1 MYFRSN
7 RKEVIK
13 KARRIVIKI
22 GSAVLAGDLHSGV
35 DESLFSNLAK
45 DISHIIKDKRKVILV
60 SSGAI
65 AIGMKR
71 LGLKEKVKS
80 IPEKQ
85 AVAAVGQGSL
95 MALYEKVFSPLKI
108 RVAQVLLTH
117 DDLSDRHRFL
127 NAKNTLQTLLEYNAI
142 PIINE
147 NDTVAV
153 DEIKFGD
160 NDNLSALLTN
170 LVEADLLVILT
181 DINGLY
187 NKDPKINKDAELIP
201 VVDDIDKFISVAGRT
216 LGIYGTGG
224 MQTKLDAAKKAA
236 HFGVPTIV
244 ANGREK
250 NILKKIFSGNDIGT
264 LFLPMEERLTSRKH
278 WLAFST
284 RPAGSLILD
293 DGAKNAL
300 LKKGKSLLSS
310 GIIGIEGNFDSGDA
324 VSCVSPN
331 GKEIAR
337 GIVNYSSDELKK
349 IKGLKTSEIEKALG
363 YKYFDEVIHR
373 DNLVIQEREP

>member
-1 MYFRSN
+1 MN
-7 RKEVIK
+7 RKDIIK
-13 KARRIVIKI
+13 KTRRIVIKI
-22 GSAVLAGDLHSGV
+22 GSAVLAGEGHDGV
-35 DESLFSNLAK
+35 DESVFSHLAK
-45 DISHIIKDKRKVILV
+45 DVSSVKDKREMVIV

-85 AVAAVGQGSL
+85 AVAAIGQGSL

-160 NDNLSALLTN
+160 NDNLSALVTN

-201 VVDDIDKFISVAGRT
+201 LVDDIDRFISVAGGT
-216 LGIYGTGG
+216 SGIYGTGG
-224 MQTKLDAAKKAA
+224 MQTKLEAAKKAA

-250 NILKKIFSGNDIGT
+250 NILKKIFSGEDIGT

-310 GIIGIEGNFDSGDA
+310 GITGIEGNFDSGDA

-337 GIVNYSSDELKK
+337 GIVNYSSEEIKR
-349 IKGLKTSEIEKALG
+349 IKGLKTTEIEKVLG

-373 DNLVIQEREP
+373 DNLVIQQKL

>member
-1 MYFRSN
+1 MN
-7 RKEVIK
+7 RKDIIK
-13 KARRIVIKI
+13 KTRRIVIKI
-22 GSAVLAGDLHSGV
+22 GSAVLAGEGHDGV
-35 DESLFSNLAK
+35 DESVFSHRAK
-45 DISHIIKDKRKVILV
+45 DVSSIKDKREMVIV

-85 AVAAVGQGSL
+85 AVAAIGQGSL

-160 NDNLSALLTN
+160 NDNLSALVTN

-201 VVDDIDKFISVAGRT
+201 VVDDIDKFVSAAGRT
-216 LGIYGTGG
+216 SGIYGTGG
-224 MQTKLDAAKKAA
+224 MQTKLEAAKKAA

-244 ANGREK
+244 ANGRER
-250 NILKKIFSGNDIGT
+250 NILKKIFSGEDIGT

-310 GIIGIEGNFDSGDA
+310 GITGIEGDFDSGDA

-337 GIVNYSSDELKK
+337 GIVNYSSEEIKR
-349 IKGLKTSEIEKALG
+349 IKGLKTTEIEKALG

-373 DNLVIQEREP
+373 DNLVIQGREP

>member
-1 MYFRSN
+1 MEFLMN
-7 RKEVIK
+7 RKKIIK

-95 MALYEKVFSPLKI
+95 MALYDRAFGTEKIK
-108 RVAQVLLTH
+108 VAQVLLTH
-117 DDLSDRHRFL
+117 NDLSDRQRFL
-127 NAKNTLQTLLEYNAI
+127 NAKNTLQTLLKYDAI

-160 NDNLSALLTN
+160 NDHLSALVTN
-170 LVEADLLVILT
+170 LVEADMLIILT
-181 DINGLY
+181 DIDGLY
-187 NKDPKINKDAELIP
+187 NKDPKRYRDAELIP
-201 VVDDIDKFISVAGRT
+201 VVDDIDKFISAAGGAG
-216 LGIYGTGG
+216 GIYGTGG
-224 MQTKLDAAKKAA
+224 MQTKLEAAKKAA
-236 HFGVPTIV
+236 HFGVPTII

-250 NILKKIFSGNDIGT
+250 SVLKKIFSGQDMGT
-264 LFLPMEERLTSRKH
+264 LFLPLEDRLTSRKH
-278 WLAFST
+278 WIAFT
-284 RPAGSLILD
+284 ARPAGSITVD
-293 DGAKNAL
+293 DGARNAL
-300 LKKGKSLLSS
+300 LKKGKSLLPS
-310 GIIGIEGNFDSGDA
+310 GIKGMEGEFDSGD
-324 VSCVSPN
+324 VVKCTGPDGS
-331 GKEIAR
+331 EIGR
-337 GIVNYSSDELKK
+337 GIVNYSSNELKK

-373 DNLVIQEREP
+373 DNLVIR

>member
-1 MYFRSN
+1 MI
-7 RKEVIK
+7 RKDIIK
-13 KARRIVIKI
+13 KTRRIVIKI
-22 GSAVLAGDLHSGV
+22 GSAVLAGEGHDGV
-35 DESLFSNLAK
+35 DESVFSHLAK
-45 DISHIIKDKRKVILV
+45 DVSSITDKREIVIV

-85 AVAAVGQGSL
+85 AVAAIGQGSL

-160 NDNLSALLTN
+160 NDNLSALVTN

-201 VVDDIDKFISVAGRT
+201 VVDDIDKFVSAAGRT
-216 LGIYGTGG
+216 SGIYGTGG
-224 MQTKLDAAKKAA
+224 MQTKLEAAKKAA

-244 ANGREK
+244 ANGRER
-250 NILKKIFSGNDIGT
+250 NVLKKIFSGEDIGT

-310 GIIGIEGNFDSGDA
+310 GITGIEGNFDSGDA

-337 GIVNYSSDELKK
+337 GIVNYSSEEIKR
-349 IKGLKTSEIEKALG
+349 IKGLKTTEIEKVLG

>member
-1 MYFRSN
+1 MN
-7 RKEVIK
+7 RKDIIK
-13 KARRIVIKI
+13 KTRRIVIKI
-22 GSAVLAGDLHSGV
+22 GSAVLAGEGHDGV
-35 DESLFSNLAK
+35 DESVFSHLAK
-45 DISHIIKDKRKVILV
+45 DVSSVKDKREMVIV

-71 LGLKEKVKS
+71 LGLKEKVKN

-85 AVAAVGQGSL
+85 AVAAIGQGSL

-160 NDNLSALLTN
+160 NDNLSALVTN

-201 VVDDIDKFISVAGRT
+201 VVDDIDRFISVAGGT
-216 LGIYGTGG
+216 SGIYGTGG
-224 MQTKLDAAKKAA
+224 MQTKLEAAKKAA

-244 ANGREK
+244 ANGRGK
-250 NILKKIFSGNDIGT
+250 NILKKIFSGEDIGT

-310 GIIGIEGNFDSGDA
+310 GITGIEGNFDSGDA

-337 GIVNYSSDELKK
+337 GIVNYSSEEIKR
-349 IKGLKTSEIEKALG
+349 IKGLKTTEIEKILG

>member
-1 MYFRSN
+1 MN
-7 RKEVIK
+7 RKDIIK
-13 KARRIVIKI
+13 KTRRIVIKI
-22 GSAVLAGDLHSGV
+22 GSAVLAGEGYDGV
-35 DESLFSNLAK
+35 DESVFSHLAK
-45 DISHIIKDKRKVILV
+45 DVSSIKDKREIVIV

-85 AVAAVGQGSL
+85 AVAAIGQGSL

-127 NAKNTLQTLLEYNAI
+127 NAKNTLQTLLEYNTI

-160 NDNLSALLTN
+160 NDNLSALVTN

-187 NKDPKINKDAELIP
+187 DKDPKINKDAELIP
-201 VVDDIDKFISVAGRT
+201 VVDDIDKFISIAGGT
-216 LGIYGTGG
+216 SGIYGTGG

-236 HFGVPTIV
+236 HFGVPTII
-244 ANGREK
+244 ANGRGK
-250 NILKKIFSGNDIGT
+250 SILKKIFSGDDIGT

-293 DGAKNAL
+293 DGAKAAL
-300 LKKGKSLLSS
+300 LKKGRSLLSS
-310 GIIGIEGNFDSGDA
+310 GIIGVEGSFDSGDA
-324 VSCVSPN
+324 VSCASAN
-331 GKEIAR
+331 GKEFAR
-337 GIVNYSSDELKK
+337 GIANYSSEEIKR
-349 IKGLKTSEIEKALG
+349 IKGLKTTEIEKVLG

>member
-1 MYFRSN
+1 MN
-7 RKEVIK
+7 RKDIIK
-13 KARRIVIKI
+13 KTRRIVIKI
-22 GSAVLAGDLHSGV
+22 GSAVLAGEGHDGV
-35 DESLFSNLAK
+35 DESVFSHLAK
-45 DISHIIKDKRKVILV
+45 DVSSIKDKREMVIV

-85 AVAAVGQGSL
+85 AVAAIGQGSL

-160 NDNLSALLTN
+160 NDNLSALVTN

-201 VVDDIDKFISVAGRT
+201 IVDDIDRFISVAGGT
-216 LGIYGTGG
+216 SGIYGTGG

-244 ANGREK
+244 ANGRQR
-250 NILKKIFSGNDIGT
+250 NILKKIFSGEDIGT

-310 GIIGIEGNFDSGDA
+310 GITGIEGNFESGDA

-337 GIVNYSSDELKK
+337 GIVNYSSEEIKR
-349 IKGLKTSEIEKALG
+349 IKGLKTTEIEKVLG

>member
-1 MYFRSN
+1 M
-7 RKEVIK
+7 RKDIIK
-13 KARRIVIKI
+13 KTRRIVIKI
-22 GSAVLAGDLHSGV
+22 GSAVLAGEGHDGV
-35 DESLFSNLAK
+35 DESVFSHLAK
-45 DISHIIKDKRKVILV
+45 DVSSITDKREIVIV

-85 AVAAVGQGSL
+85 AVAAIGQGSL

-160 NDNLSALLTN
+160 NDNLSALVTN

-201 VVDDIDKFISVAGRT
+201 VVDDIDKFVSAAGRT
-216 LGIYGTGG
+216 SGIYGTGG
-224 MQTKLDAAKKAA
+224 MQTKLEAAKKAA

-244 ANGREK
+244 ANGRER
-250 NILKKIFSGNDIGT
+250 NVLKKIFSGEDIGT

-310 GIIGIEGNFDSGDA
+310 GITGIEGNFDSGDA

-337 GIVNYSSDELKK
+337 GIVNYSSEEIKR
-349 IKGLKTSEIEKALG
+349 IKGLKTTEIEKVLG

>member
-1 MYFRSN
+1 MN
-7 RKEVIK
+7 RKDIIK
-13 KARRIVIKI
+13 KTRRIVIKI
-22 GSAVLAGDLHSGV
+22 GSAVLAGEGHDGV
-35 DESLFSNLAK
+35 DESVFSHLAK
-45 DISHIIKDKRKVILV
+45 DVSSIKDKREMVIV

-85 AVAAVGQGSL
+85 AVAAIGQGSL

-160 NDNLSALLTN
+160 NDNLSALVTN

-187 NKDPKINKDAELIP
+187 NKDPKINKDAKLIP
-201 VVDDIDKFISVAGRT
+201 IVDDIDRFISVAGGT
-216 LGIYGTGG
+216 SGIYGTGG
-224 MQTKLDAAKKAA
+224 MQTKLEAAKKAA

-244 ANGREK
+244 ANGRGK
-250 NILKKIFSGNDIGT
+250 NILKKIFSGEDIGT

-310 GIIGIEGNFDSGDA
+310 GITGIEGNFDSGDA

-337 GIVNYSSDELKK
+337 GIVNYSSEEIKR
-349 IKGLKTSEIEKALG
+349 IKGLKTTEIEKVLG

-373 DNLVIQEREP
+373 DNLVIQQKL

>member
-1 MYFRSN
+1 MN
-7 RKEVIK
+7 RKDIIK
-13 KARRIVIKI
+13 KTRRIVIKI
-22 GSAVLAGDLHSGV
+22 GSAVLAGEGHDGV
-35 DESLFSNLAK
+35 DESVFSHLAK
-45 DISHIIKDKRKVILV
+45 DVSSIKDKREIVIV

-85 AVAAVGQGSL
+85 AVAAIGQGSL

-108 RVAQVLLTH
+108 RVAQVLLTQ

-160 NDNLSALLTN
+160 NDNLSALVTN

-201 VVDDIDKFISVAGRT
+201 VVDDIGRFISVAGGT
-216 LGIYGTGG
+216 SGIYGTGG

-244 ANGREK
+244 ANGRGK
-250 NILKKIFSGNDIGT
+250 NILKKIFSGEDIGT

-310 GIIGIEGNFDSGDA
+310 GITGIEGNFDSGDA
-324 VSCVSPN
+324 VSCVGVN
-331 GKEIAR
+331 GKVIAR
-337 GIVNYSSDELKK
+337 GIVNYSSEEIKR
-349 IKGLKTSEIEKALG
+349 IKGLKTTEIEKVLG

-373 DNLVIQEREP
+373 DNLVIQERKP

>member
-1 MYFRSN
+1 MN
-7 RKEVIK
+7 RKDIIK
-13 KARRIVIKI
+13 KTRRIVIKI
-22 GSAVLAGDLHSGV
+22 GSAVLAGEGHDGV
-35 DESLFSNLAK
+35 DESVFSYLAK
-45 DISHIIKDKRKVILV
+45 DVSSIKDKREMVIV

-85 AVAAVGQGSL
+85 AVAAIGQGSL

-160 NDNLSALLTN
+160 NDNLSALVTN

-201 VVDDIDKFISVAGRT
+201 VVDDIDRFISVSGGT
-216 LGIYGTGG
+216 SGIYGTGG
-224 MQTKLDAAKKAA
+224 MQTKLEAAKKAA

-244 ANGREK
+244 ANGRQR
-250 NILKKIFSGNDIGT
+250 NILKKIFSGEDIGT

-300 LKKGKSLLSS
+300 LRKGKSLLSS
-310 GIIGIEGNFDSGDA
+310 GITGIEGNFDSGDA

-337 GIVNYSSDELKK
+337 GIVNYSSEEIKR
-349 IKGLKTSEIEKALG
+349 IKGLKTTEIEKVLG

-373 DNLVIQEREP
+373 DNLVIQQKL

>member
-1 MYFRSN
+1 MN
-7 RKEVIK
+7 RKEIIK
-13 KARRIVIKI
+13 KTRRIVIKI
-22 GSAVLAGDLHSGV
+22 GSAVLAGEGYDGV
-35 DESLFSNLAK
+35 DESVFSRLAK
-45 DISHIIKDKRKVILV
+45 DVLSIKDKREIVVV

-85 AVAAVGQGSL
+85 AVAAIGQGSL

-160 NDNLSALLTN
+160 NDNLSALVTN

-201 VVDDIDKFISVAGRT
+201 VVDDIDRFISAAGRT
-216 LGIYGTGG
+216 SGIYGTGG

-244 ANGREK
+244 ANGRER
-250 NILKKIFSGNDIGT
+250 NILKKIFSGEDIGT

-310 GIIGIEGNFDSGDA
+310 GITGIEGNFVSGDA

-337 GIVNYSSDELKK
+337 GIVNYSSEEIKR
-349 IKGLKTSEIEKALG
+349 IKGLKTTEIEKVLG

>member
-1 MYFRSN
+1 MN
-7 RKEVIK
+7 RKDIIK
-13 KARRIVIKI
+13 KTRRIVIKI
-22 GSAVLAGDLHSGV
+22 GSAVLAGEGYDGV
-35 DESLFSNLAK
+35 DESIFSRLAK
-45 DISHIIKDKRKVILV
+45 DVLCIKDKREIVVV

-85 AVAAVGQGSL
+85 AVAAIGQGSL
-95 MALYEKVFSPLKI
+95 MAIYEKVFSPLKI

-160 NDNLSALLTN
+160 NDNLSALVTN

-201 VVDDIDKFISVAGRT
+201 VVDDIDKFISAAGRT
-216 LGIYGTGG
+216 SGIYGTGG

-244 ANGREK
+244 ANGRER
-250 NILKKIFSGNDIGT
+250 NILKKIFSGDDIGT

-310 GIIGIEGNFDSGDA
+310 GITGIEGSFDSGDA
-324 VSCVSPN
+324 VSCVSPS
-331 GKEIAR
+331 GKEFAR
-337 GIVNYSSDELKK
+337 GIVNYSSEEIKR
-349 IKGLKTSEIEKALG
+349 IKGLKTTEIEKALG

-373 DNLVIQEREP
+373 DNLVIK

>member
-1 MYFRSN
+1 MN
-7 RKEVIK
+7 RKDIIK
-13 KARRIVIKI
+13 KTRRIVIKI
-22 GSAVLAGDLHSGV
+22 GSAVLAGEGHDGV
-35 DESLFSNLAK
+35 DDSVFSHLAK
-45 DISHIIKDKRKVILV
+45 DVSSVKDKREMVIV

-85 AVAAVGQGSL
+85 AVAAIGQGSL

-160 NDNLSALLTN
+160 NDNLSALVTN

-187 NKDPKINKDAELIP
+187 NKDPKTNKDAELIP
-201 VVDDIDKFISVAGRT
+201 IVDDIDRFISVAGGT
-216 LGIYGTGG
+216 SGIYGTGG
-224 MQTKLDAAKKAA
+224 MQTKLEAAKKAA

-250 NILKKIFSGNDIGT
+250 NILKKIFSGEDIGT

-310 GIIGIEGNFDSGDA
+310 GITGIEGNFDSGDA

-331 GKEIAR
+331 GKEIAK
-337 GIVNYSSDELKK
+337 GIVNYSSEEIKR
-349 IKGLKTSEIEKALG
+349 IKGLKTTEIEKVLG

>member
-1 MYFRSN
+1 MN
-7 RKEVIK
+7 RKDIIK
-13 KARRIVIKI
+13 KARRVVIKI

-85 AVAAVGQGSL
+85 AVAAIGQGSL
-95 MALYEKVFSPLKI
+95 MAIYEKAFSPLEI

-142 PIINE
+142 PVINE

-160 NDNLSALLTN
+160 NDNLSALATN

-201 VVDDIDKFISVAGRT
+201 VVDDIDKFISAAGRT
-216 LGIYGTGG
+216 SGIYGTGG

-244 ANGREK
+244 ANGRER
-250 NILKKIFSGNDIGT
+250 NILKRIFSGEDIGT

-300 LKKGKSLLSS
+300 LKRGKSLLSS
-310 GIIGIEGNFDSGDA
+310 GITDVEGSFDSGDA
-324 VSCVSPN
+324 VSCVGTN

-337 GIVNYSSDELKK
+337 GIVNYSSEEIKR
-349 IKGLKTSEIEKALG
+349 IKGLKTTEIEKALG

-373 DNLVIQEREP
+373 DNLVIR

>member
-1 MYFRSN
+1 MN
-7 RKEVIK
+7 RKDIIK
-13 KARRIVIKI
+13 KTRRIVIKI
-22 GSAVLAGDLHSGV
+22 GSAVLAGEGHDGV
-35 DESLFSNLAK
+35 DESVFSHLAK
-45 DISHIIKDKRKVILV
+45 DVSSVKDKREMVIV

-71 LGLKEKVKS
+71 LGLKEKVKN

-85 AVAAVGQGSL
+85 AVAAIGQGSL

-160 NDNLSALLTN
+160 NDNLSALVTN

-201 VVDDIDKFISVAGRT
+201 VVDDIDRFISVAGGT
-216 LGIYGTGG
+216 SGIYGTGG
-224 MQTKLDAAKKAA
+224 MQTKLEAAKKAA

-244 ANGREK
+244 ANGRGK
-250 NILKKIFSGNDIGT
+250 NILKKIFSGEDIGT

-310 GIIGIEGNFDSGDA
+310 GITGIEGNFDSGDA

-337 GIVNYSSDELKK
+337 GIVNYSSEEIKR
-349 IKGLKTSEIEKALG
+349 IKGLKTTEIEKALG

>member
-1 MYFRSN
+1 MN
-7 RKEVIK
+7 RKEIIK
-13 KARRIVIKI
+13 KTRRIVIKI
-22 GSAVLAGDLHSGV
+22 GSAVLAGEGHDAI
-35 DESLFSNLAK
+35 DESVFSNLAK
-45 DISHIIKDKRKVILV
+45 DVSSIKDKREIVIV

-71 LGLKEKVKS
+71 LGLKEKAKS

-85 AVAAVGQGSL
+85 AVAAIGQGSL
-95 MALYEKVFSPLKI
+95 MAIYEKVFSPLKI

-127 NAKNTLQTLLEYNAI
+127 NAKNTLQALLEYNAI

-153 DEIKFGD
+153 EEIKFGD
-160 NDNLSALLTN
+160 NDNLSALVTN
-170 LVEADLLVILT
+170 LVESDLLVILT
-181 DINGLY
+181 DIDGLY

-201 VVDDIDKFISVAGRT
+201 VVDDIDRFVFSAGRT
-216 LGIYGTGG
+216 SGIYGTGG
-224 MQTKLDAAKKAA
+224 MQTKLEAAKKAA

-250 NILKKIFSGNDIGT
+250 NILKKIFSGEDIGT

-293 DGAKNAL
+293 DGAMNAL

-310 GIIGIEGNFDSGDA
+310 GITGIEGNFDSGDA

-331 GKEIAR
+331 GREIAR
-337 GIVNYSSDELKK
+337 GIVNYSSEEIKR
-349 IKGLKTSEIEKALG
+349 IKGLKTSEIEKVLG

-373 DNLVIQEREP
+373 DNLVIQQKL

>member
-1 MYFRSN
+1 MN
-7 RKEVIK
+7 RKDIIK
-13 KARRIVIKI
+13 KTRRIVIKI
-22 GSAVLAGDLHSGV
+22 GSAVLAGEGHDGV
-35 DESLFSNLAK
+35 DESVFSHLAK
-45 DISHIIKDKRKVILV
+45 DVSSIKDKREMVIV

-85 AVAAVGQGSL
+85 AVAAIGQGSL

-160 NDNLSALLTN
+160 NDNLSALVTN

-201 VVDDIDKFISVAGRT
+201 VVDDIDKFVSAAGRT
-216 LGIYGTGG
+216 SGIYGTGG
-224 MQTKLDAAKKAA
+224 MQTKLEAAKKAA

-244 ANGREK
+244 ANGRER
-250 NILKKIFSGNDIGT
+250 NVLKKIFSGEDIGT

-310 GIIGIEGNFDSGDA
+310 GITGIEGDFDSGDA

-337 GIVNYSSDELKK
+337 GIVNYSSEEIKR
-349 IKGLKTSEIEKALG
+349 IKGLKTTEIEKVLG

-373 DNLVIQEREP
+373 DNLVIQQKL